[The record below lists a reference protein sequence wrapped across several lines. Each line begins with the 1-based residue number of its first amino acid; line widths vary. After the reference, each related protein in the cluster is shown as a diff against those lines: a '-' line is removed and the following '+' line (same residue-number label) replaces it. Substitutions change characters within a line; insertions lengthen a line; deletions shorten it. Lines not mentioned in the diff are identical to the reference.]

1 MKFVISNI
9 IIFCGLLLWPIMSY
23 SQRSISGNIV
33 DEDNKGIVNASIF
46 MKNSEMGT
54 VSKEDGSFS
63 LNLPEQLKSIVV
75 SAKGFETQ
83 ELTIGAKSI
92 FDVMMIKS
100 NKQKPQTQISGIV
113 LDKGNR
119 ESLIGVNIVVKGT
132 VLGTVTDL
140 DGTFVLSVQA
150 APPILL
156 AVSSIGYNSQE
167 IEINDTNVMDLEII
181 LEEAIEIGQEVVISA
196 SRIEER
202 ILESPVSIEKMNI
215 LDIQNTSA
223 DNYYKAIA
231 NLKGVD
237 VASSSINFQVINTRG
252 FANTGNTRFVQ
263 LIDGMDTQ
271 APALNFPVG
280 NLNGPSEL
288 DVESLELIPGASS
301 ALYGP
306 NAFSGVLLINSKNPF
321 EYQGLS
327 AFQKIGMN
335 HMNDTQSNYTAQP
348 MYEGSLRYAKAYN
361 NKFAFKVNFSY
372 SVAEDWHGNSD
383 MDRNAATNPF
393 ASIGGVNPG
402 ADRLHFQGD
411 EAGVNLALLA
421 QSDDF
426 LTYGQLPLNKF
437 SNNKFPRTYITAGD
451 LPNHAVNITP
461 YQEIDLI
468 DYGAENYKFNTALH
482 YRLNDKAEVSYTFN
496 GGWGTSIYTGAQ
508 RYSLVNFGI
517 VQHKLELKGDNFHV
531 RAYGTIENSGDSY
544 ITEFL
549 GIRMHQ
555 EAINLANNDPARP
568 AILPEGFY
576 NYFGDYAVEY
586 LRYLSVEEGLN
597 PGDIQGVPSAERMQI
612 ENAAHN
618 YAREQIDGR
627 YLADEEN
634 GGFITEGATGD
645 QYTLADLKSRV
656 MTGVIPEGPL
666 FNDRSAMY
674 QADGQYDFKND
685 IDFMEL
691 QVGASFRMFDLGSNG
706 TIFPDTV
713 GNEITIK
720 EYGIYAQTSK
730 RISDWLKFSGSIRYD
745 KNENFKGQVN
755 PRISAVLNPNNNHFF
770 RFSYQTGFRIPTTQ
784 NQYINLDIISSRLL
798 GGLPEF
804 YDKYVPDPQN
814 NTYYKLQSVLDYRN
828 EIYSG
833 VDSADAVV
841 VLDRYTEF
849 NPVKPEQVKTFEVG
863 YKSVINNKLVIDMAY
878 FYNIYTNFITNIGV
892 VDSTKSATNSR
903 LLLGSS
909 DDTYALTT
917 NMTKPVYTQGLV
929 AGLDYSLPK
938 GYKFGINYSW
948 NQFISGADYEQ
959 GNTLFDFNTPE
970 HKVNINFGNR
980 NLFKNFGFNM
990 TYRYQ
995 TKFRWESS
1003 FAQGDV
1009 PAYNT
1014 LDAQVSYKLS
1024 SLKSVLKLGASNLSN
1039 KYYIQ
1044 SLGGPSIGAIY
1055 YLSITFD
1062 EFMRR

>member
-9 IIFCGLLLWPIMSY
+9 LIFCGFLLLPLMSY

-33 DEDNKGIVNASIF
+33 DEDNKGIADASII

-54 VSKEDGSFS
+54 VSKGDGSFS

-92 FDVMMIKS
+92 FDIMMIKS
-100 NKQKPQTQISGIV
+100 DKKKPQTQISGIV
-113 LDKGNR
+113 LDKENS
-119 ESLIGVNIVVKGT
+119 EPLIGVNIIVQGS

-150 APPILL
+150 APPIVL

-181 LEEAIEIGQEVVISA
+181 LEEAVEIGQEVVVSA

-231 NLKGVD
+231 NLKGID
-237 VASSSINFQVINTRG
+237 VTSSSINFQVYNSRG
-252 FANTGNTRFVQ
+252 FSNNGNTRFVQ

-288 DVESLELIPGASS
+288 DVESIEFIPGPSS

-306 NAFSGVLLINSKNPF
+306 NAFNGVLLINSKNPF

-348 MYEGSLRYAKAYN
+348 MYEASIRYAKAYN

-372 SVAEDWHGNSD
+372 QVAEDWHGNSD
-383 MDRNAATNPF
+383 VDRNALSNPF
-393 ASIGGVNPG
+393 ASFGGVNPG

-437 SNNKFPRTYITAGD
+437 SNNKFPRTYISAGD

-468 DYGAENYKFNTALH
+468 DYRAKNPKFNTAIH
-482 YRLNDKAEVSYTFN
+482 YRLNDKAELSYTFN
-496 GGWGTSIYTGAQ
+496 GGWGTTIYTGAQ
-508 RYSLVNFGI
+508 RYSLRNFGI

-531 RAYGTIENSGDSY
+531 RTYGTFENSGDSY

-568 AILPEGFY
+568 AILPEGFF

-586 LRYLSVEEGLN
+586 LRYLSVDEGLN
-597 PGDIQGVPSAERMQI
+597 PGDIQNIPSAERMQI
-612 ENAAHN
+612 EYAAHN
-618 YAREQIDGR
+618 YARDQIDGR
-627 YLADEEN
+627 YLADDVN

-645 QYTLADLKSRV
+645 SYTLADLKSRV
-656 MTGVIPEGPL
+656 MKGVIPEGPL

-674 QADGQYDFKND
+674 HADGLYDFKND
-685 IDFMEL
+685 IDFLEL
-691 QVGASFRMFDLGSNG
+691 QMGASFRMFDLGSNG

-720 EYGIYAQTSK
+720 EYGIYAQSAK
-730 RISDWLKFSGSIRYD
+730 RVSNWLKLSGAVRYD
-745 KNENFKGQVN
+745 KNENFKGQISR
-755 PRISAVLNPNNNHFF
+755 RISAVLNPNNKHFF
-770 RFSYQTGFRIPTTQ
+770 RFSYQTAFRIPTTQ
-784 NQYINLDIISSRLL
+784 NQYINLDVISTRLL

-804 YDKYVPDPQN
+804 YNQYVPDPQN

-849 NPVKPEQVKTFEVG
+849 NPVKPEQVKAFEVG
-863 YKSVINNKLVIDMAY
+863 YKSVINNKLVIDISY
-878 FYNIYTNFITNIGV
+878 WYSIFSNFITNIGV
-892 VDSTKSATNSR
+892 VDSIKSATNSR

-909 DDTYALTT
+909 DDTYGFTT
-917 NMTKPVYTQGLV
+917 NMTKPVYTQGL
-929 AGLDYSLPK
+929 AAELDYSLLK
-938 GYKFGINYSW
+938 GYKFGINYTW
-948 NQFISGADYEQ
+948 NQFNSGADYEQ

-970 HKVNINFGNR
+970 HKFNINFGNR
-980 NLFKNFGFNM
+980 NLFKNFGFNI

-995 TKFRWESS
+995 NKFRWEG
-1003 FAQGDV
+1003 FFGQGDV

-1014 LDAQVSYKLS
+1014 LDAQVSYKLP
-1024 SLKSVLKLGASNLSN
+1024 SLKSVLKLGGSNLSN
-1039 KYYIQ
+1039 KYYVQ
-1044 SLGGPSIGAIY
+1044 SFGGPSIGALY

-1062 EFMRR
+1062 EFMKR

>member
-1 MKFVISNI
+1 MKCVISNI
-9 IIFCGLLLWPIMSY
+9 LILCGLLLWPLMSY

-33 DEDNKGIVNASIF
+33 DENNKGIADASIII
-46 MKNSEMGT
+46 KNSEMGT
-54 VSKEDGSFS
+54 RSNSDGSFS
-63 LNLPEQLKSIVV
+63 LNLPEQLKSIIV
-75 SAKGFETQ
+75 SAEGFETQ
-83 ELTIGAKSI
+83 EINIGSKSF
-92 FDVMMIKS
+92 FDIKMTK
-100 NKQKPQTQISGIV
+100 NFKQKTQTQISGVV
-113 LDKGNR
+113 LDNENR
-119 ESLIGVNIVVKGT
+119 EPLIGVNIVVQGS

-140 DGTFVLSVQA
+140 DGTFFLKVQA
-150 APPILL
+150 APPVLL
-156 AVSSIGYNSQE
+156 AVSSIGYKTQQ
-167 IEINDTNVMDLEII
+167 IEINDVNVRDLEII
-181 LEEAIEIGQEVVISA
+181 LEEAVEIGQEVVVSA
-196 SRIEER
+196 SKIEER
-202 ILESPVSIEKMNI
+202 ILESPVSIEKMDI

-223 DNYYKAIA
+223 DNYYSAIA
-231 NLKGVD
+231 NFKGVD
-237 VASSSINFQVINTRG
+237 INSSSINFTVFNSRG
-252 FANTGNTRFVQ
+252 FANNGNTRFVQ
-263 LIDGMDTQ
+263 LVDGMDTQ
-271 APALNFPVG
+271 APGLNFPIG

-288 DVESLELIPGASS
+288 DVESVELIQGPSS
-301 ALYGP
+301 SLYGP
-306 NAFSGVLLINSKNPF
+306 NAFNGVLLINSKNPF

-327 AFQKIGMN
+327 ASQRIGMN

-348 MYEGSLRYAKAYN
+348 NYVGSFRYAKAYN
-361 NKFAFKVNFSY
+361 NKFAFKVNLSY
-372 SVAEDWHGNSD
+372 SVQEDWHGNSSV
-383 MDRNAATNPF
+383 DRNASTNPF
-393 ASIGGVNPG
+393 TIIGGVNPG

-421 QSDDF
+421 QSDAF

-451 LPNHAVNITP
+451 LPNHAVNVTP

-468 DYGAENYKFNTALH
+468 DYGAENYKFNTAFH
-482 YRLNDKAEVSYTFN
+482 YRLNDKAELSYTFN

-508 RYSLVNFGI
+508 RYSLRNFGI

-531 RAYGTIENSGDSY
+531 RTYGTIENSGDSY

-549 GIRMHQ
+549 GFRMHE

-568 AILPEGFY
+568 AILPEGLF

-586 LRYLSVEEGLN
+586 LRYLSVDEGLN
-597 PGDIQGVPSAERMQI
+597 PGDIQNIPIAERMHI
-612 ENAAHN
+612 EYAAHN
-618 YAREQIDGR
+618 YARDQIDGR
-627 YLADEEN
+627 YLADEVN

-645 QYTLADLKSRV
+645 PFTLADLKSRV

-674 QADGQYDFKND
+674 QADGQYNFKND
-685 IDFMEL
+685 IDLLEL
-691 QVGASFRMFDLGSNG
+691 IMGASFRMFDLNSNG

-720 EYGIYAQTSK
+720 EFGIYAQTAKKVSN
-730 RISDWLKFSGSIRYD
+730 WLKLSGSIRYD
-745 KNENFKGQVN
+745 KNENFKGRFS
-755 PRISAVLNPNNNHFF
+755 PRISAVLNSNNNHFF
-770 RFSYQTGFRIPTTQ
+770 RFTYQTALRMPTTQ
-784 NQYINLDIISSRLL
+784 NQYINLDIINFRLL
-798 GGLPEF
+798 GGLPKF
-804 YDKYVPDPQN
+804 YNQYVPDPQD

-833 VDSADAVV
+833 VDSANAIL

-849 NPVKPEQVKTFEVG
+849 NPVKPERVKSFEVG

-878 FYNIYTNFITNIGV
+878 FYNIFTNFITNIGV

-909 DDTYALTT
+909 DDTYGFTT
-917 NMTKPVYTQGLV
+917 NMTKPVYTQGFV
-929 AGLDYSLPK
+929 ASFDYSLPR
-938 GYKFGINYSW
+938 GYNLGINYTW
-948 NQFISGADYEQ
+948 NEFISGEDYEQ

-980 NLFKNFGFNM
+980 NLFKNFGFNI

-995 TKFRWESS
+995 TDFRWEGF

-1014 LDAQVSYKLS
+1014 LDAQVSYKLP
-1024 SLKSVLKLGASNLSN
+1024 SLKSVLKLGGSNLSN
-1039 KYYIQ
+1039 KYYVQ
-1044 SLGGPSIGAIY
+1044 SFGGPSIGALY